1 MFKGK
6 RRRHPKIN
14 NAIFLEPRMKDSLF
28 ADAALP
34 AFFRA
39 VPTILAVL
47 AGVARI
53 GTSAGRR
60 KDIDLID
67 EKNGQHNLSQDRK

>member
-1 MFKGK
+1 MILTIDTLCS
-6 RRRHPKIN
+6 REC
-14 NAIFLEPRMKDSLF
+14 NASAELMPLLTN
-28 ADAALP
+28 AAFP

-47 AGVARI
+47 AGVTRI
-53 GTSAGRR
+53 SAGAGSR
-60 KDIDLID
+60 KNIDRNLID

>member
-1 MFKGK
+1 LGEKFVEAMFKGK
-6 RRRHPKIN
+6 RRRQPKIN

-39 VPTILAVL
+39 VPAILTILAS
-47 AGVARI
+47 VAWV
-53 GTSAGRR
+53 GPCAGRR
-60 KDIDLID
+60 KNVD
-67 EKNGQHNLSQDRK
+67 